1 MKWGLLFDIATQ
13 EAKIAELEYK
23 ISEPGFWDEP
33 DKAQVV
39 MQELNGFK
47 DSVNK
52 YSMINDKYEDMNIL
66 WQMGMEDQDESV
78 YAEVSDNLKE
88 LTQLIESLELDLMLS
103 GEYDANSAILTLHA
117 GAGGQLYYTL
127 WVCEVACRA
136 WYFTWQ
142 PYI

>member
-1 MKWGLLFDIATQ
+1 
-13 EAKIAELEYK
+13 
-23 ISEPGFWDEP
+23 
-33 DKAQVV
+33 

-117 GAGGQLYYTL
+117 GAVGTEAQD
-127 WVCEVACRA
+127 WVQMLLRM
-136 WYFTWQ
+136 
-142 PYI
+142 

>member
-1 MKWGLLFDIATQ
+1 
-13 EAKIAELEYK
+13 
-23 ISEPGFWDEP
+23 
-33 DKAQVV
+33 

-88 LTQLIESLELDLMLS
+88 LTQLIESFRLISSSLMPLLQVVLQFV
-103 GEYDANSAILTLHA
+103 G
-117 GAGGQLYYTL
+117 
-127 WVCEVACRA
+127 
-136 WYFTWQ
+136 
-142 PYI
+142 

>member
-1 MKWGLLFDIATQ
+1 
-13 EAKIAELEYK
+13 
-23 ISEPGFWDEP
+23 
-33 DKAQVV
+33 

-117 GAGGQLYYTL
+117 GAGGTEAQDWVQMLLRMYVRYAERRGYKVETL
-127 WVCEVACRA
+127 DFLAGDDAGVKSATLLISGKNA
-136 WYFTWQ
+136 YG
-142 PYI
+142 YLKA